1 MAVWLR
7 ETRYIGLTTIAPRVG
22 PFWTVSLSKTFRV
35 LAFYC
40 ASFLDVHRASL
51 QPASCHHYWEHCYP
65 KARQWPSS
73 TIGELCTQVV
83 MLVAVVVANSM

>member
-7 ETRYIGLTTIAPRVG
+7 ETRYIGLTTSAPRVG

-40 ASFLDVHRASL
+40 AAFLDVHRASL
-51 QPASCHHYWEHCYP
+51 QPPVIITGNTVTPKQGSGPHPPQVSCAH
-65 KARQWPSS
+65 K
-73 TIGELCTQVV
+73 
-83 MLVAVVVANSM
+83 